1 MQKAR
6 FPHAG
11 RKKRALGGIWRPAGR
26 TARRRMLKGRLP
38 RAVTVLAA
46 ALALV
51 GLGLMLYPEASN
63 LFHVWRFR
71 EEIRE
76 YDRHVGVDS
85 QALFAQAEAYN
96 QALAQREE
104 QFATT
109 QEEWEYVSTL
119 LDPLGSGMMGY
130 LEIPKIDVSLPIYP
144 GTEDSALQDGAGWWF
159 GSSLPTGG
167 PGTHCIL
174 TAHTGLV
181 SAKLFTDLDQMEIGD
196 TFTLFIL
203 DRVLTYQVDQILV
216 TEPEETAPLRIVEGE
231 DYVTLYTCTPYGVN
245 THRLL
250 VRGSR
255 IETPETPA
263 AGVPLWRE
271 AAPLLGAVLLLA
283 LAVLLVLAV
292 RSRRPP
298 GRGKTTESKRTSI
311 RGERSNDRNEKKTG
325 ASPCAV
331 HPAVPSAA
339 VHPGSGGGERL
350 ADRPLRP

>member
-11 RKKRALGGIWRPAGR
+11 RKKRALGGIWRSAGR

-38 RAVTVLAA
+38 RAVTA

-130 LEIPKIDVSLPIYP
+130 LEIPCIDMTSPIYH
-144 GTEDSALQDGAGWWF
+144 GTSDGVLQIAVGHLE
-159 GSSLPTGG
+159 GSSLPVGG
-167 PGTHCIL
+167 KGTHCVL
-174 TAHTGLV
+174 SGHRGLP
-181 SAKLFTDLDQMEIGD
+181 SARLFSDLDKMREGD
-196 TFTLFIL
+196 VFMIHVLEETL
-203 DRVLTYQVDQILV
+203 VYEVDQIATVSPDDL
-216 TEPEETAPLRIVEGE
+216 TALQIEEGE
-231 DYVTLYTCTPYGVN
+231 DLCTLLTCTPYAVN
-245 THRLL
+245 SHRPIFPTF
-250 VRGSR
+250 VICCAEHCSGHWCS
-255 IETPETPA
+255 
-263 AGVPLWRE
+263 
-271 AAPLLGAVLLLA
+271 
-283 LAVLLVLAV
+283 
-292 RSRRPP
+292 
-298 GRGKTTESKRTSI
+298 
-311 RGERSNDRNEKKTG
+311 
-325 ASPCAV
+325 AV
-331 HPAVPSAA
+331 HAKEKQTRQIKRS
-339 VHPGSGGGERL
+339 L
-350 ADRPLRP
+350 